1 MIPEEFE
8 NVVPVVHLAIF
19 APDVVV
25 RSGRRHSSCSPCPRP
40 SGTPPSPAARPC
52 VRPDQDR
59 RSPWLRAPQAP
70 APRVAERAPACGM
83 DFPPVSGGGR
93 IATRARSP
101 GAGARGQGCRSPA
114 AHDTAAHSG
123 HCVLRPG
130 RAPRSRPPPPHSLVP
145 QPTGPRCR
153 LPVFNLQRPFV
164 EHHERLR
171 AGKLNQRRG

>member
-70 APRVAERAPACGM
+70 APRVAEWAPACGRI
-83 DFPPVSGGGR
+83 FHLSRAEAGSQPV
-93 IATRARSP
+93 RARQGRGHADRAAARRPRTTQRPTAATVCCAPGEPRAPAPLPRTPSSLSP
-101 GAGARGQGCRSPA
+101 PAPDAAKPPSFLPA
-114 AHDTAAHSG
+114 AA
-123 HCVLRPG
+123 V
-130 RAPRSRPPPPHSLVP
+130 
-145 QPTGPRCR
+145 
-153 LPVFNLQRPFV
+153 
-164 EHHERLR
+164 
-171 AGKLNQRRG
+171 RGASTNV